1 VLGEFADLDPDVVHG
16 PLDLRSPF
24 IKSRCHAL
32 QLLHARILRDRE
44 IREQAF
50 PLVIALR
57 ETNLPLL
64 FGLDKLLLQLLTSL
78 CKTLFPTSL
87 QIIKALGERIKHHL
101 SLGIHGSQAAL
112 KAGVMGMRREWIQGR
127 EMLPDRD
134 TVDWNYG
141 TLLRFLMEIKQ

>member
-16 PLDLRSPF
+16 PLDLRFPF
-24 IKSRCHAL
+24 IKSRRHAL

-44 IREQAF
+44 ICELAF

-57 ETNLPLL
+57 ETDLPLL
-64 FGLDKLLLQLLTSL
+64 FGLGKLLLQLLTSL
-78 CKTLFPTSL
+78 CKILFPTSL
-87 QIIKALGERIKHHL
+87 QIIKTLGERIEHHL

-127 EMLPDRD
+127 EVLPDRD

>member
-16 PLDLRSPF
+16 PLDLRFPF
-24 IKSRCHAL
+24 IKSRRHAL
-32 QLLHARILRDRE
+32 QLLHARILRDRVICE
-44 IREQAF
+44 LAF

-57 ETNLPLL
+57 ETDLPLL
-64 FGLDKLLLQLLTSL
+64 FGLGKLLQLLTSL

-87 QIIKALGERIKHHL
+87 QIIKTLGERIEHHL

-127 EMLPDRD
+127 EVLPDRD